1 MSSQTTQIYFTG
13 SNGGVWDNYHIGS
26 FLNGTGSGLQTATA
40 LMLSDATSVT
50 LNWDISIEFSL
61 SGDALAAALSSIN
74 LIFADGTVKNLY
86 TIVYGGCTMPLL
98 LVSPFGNSGSL
109 DLTPYIAQYA
119 GQNVTLQA
127 KACGYPGSTGISWSL
142 TAYLTETAPITPAT
156 VNVNVSGPNGAIS
169 GATVVMND
177 TTTGESYTQTTN
189 SSGAASFSQFNVGDD
204 ISMTVEATGYNTVT
218 ETVSIP
224 YATTNISIAMT
235 AVAFGILA
243 DLGSAGKYILI
254 AAGVIGGVA
263 VAYEVSKAYSNKEN
277 RPYDTNPS

>member
-13 SNGGVWDNYHIGS
+13 SNGGVWDNYKVGS
-26 FLNGTGSGLQTATA
+26 QITGGGSGLQTATA
-40 LMLSDATSVT
+40 LILSNASSVT
-50 LNWDISIEFSL
+50 LDWDIAIEISAVAGAL
-61 SGDALAAALSSIN
+61 CVALASIN

-86 TIVYGGCTMPLL
+86 TVYYGGCTMPLL
-98 LVSPFGNSGSL
+98 CEAPGGNSGSL
-109 DLTPYIAQYA
+109 DLTSVLSQYA
-119 GQNVTLQA
+119 GQNVTLQV
-127 KACGYPGSTGISWSL
+127 KACGYPGSSNIAWSM

-254 AAGVIGGVA
+254 AVGVIGGVA